1 MAVISLTELQ
11 QDVMT
16 ELLNIGMGRA
26 ALALSAM
33 VGEEVLLSV
42 PLVELMSRREAAML
56 IMEKASDRIIAV
68 LQTFSGLFWGDT
80 MLVFPEEKSLELV
93 RSLLN
98 DTLPLEVMTEMEQE
112 ALMEIGN
119 IVLNSCIGSI
129 SNMLHTEVSSSLPSL
144 LCGSCAEILGN
155 QDSTQTD
162 NEVVMLLRMDFAL
175 QERSIQGCVVFVVNG
190 SAIQTL
196 QENIDRFLSHI

>member
-1 MAVISLTELQ
+1 MAVISLTESQ
-11 QDVMT
+11 QDAMT

-26 ALALSAM
+26 ASALSPM

-56 IMEKASDRIIAV
+56 IMEKAGDRIIAV
-68 LQTFSGLFWGDT
+68 RQTFSGLFWGDT

-119 IVLNSCIGSI
+119 IILNSCIGSI
-129 SNMLHTEVSSSLPSL
+129 SNMLHAEVSGSLPSL
-144 LCGSCAEILGN
+144 LCGSCAEILDN
-155 QDSTQTD
+155 QDSTQMD
-162 NEVVMLLRMDFAL
+162 DEVVMLLRMDFAL
-175 QERSIQGCVVFVVNG
+175 QARSIQGCVVFVVNG

-196 QENIDRFLSHI
+196 QENIDQFLSHI